1 MGKPC
6 CNYYYNIISYH
17 IISQLS
23 YKYFFF
29 SFFFSLDELAFISII
44 ISYLIISYHMFVS
57 FISKM
62 LLKIYNIYLRKKKKE
77 TLFCC
82 YSCIIIYLEGE
93 VRDFEMLTILTFK
106 RTTYTHTYTIFIFIF
121 FIFSS
126 SSLLSSSLSLF
137 PTILTYYLLDYISL
151 SLSISIEIRDKVIY
165 F

>member
-1 MGKPC
+1 MSWLLFLSL
-6 CNYYYNIISYH
+6 YHILSYH
-17 IISQLS
+17 IIC
-23 YKYFFF
+23 
-29 SFFFSLDELAFISII
+29 SFHS
-44 ISYLIISYHMFVS
+44 
-57 FISKM
+57 SKM
-62 LLKIYNIYLRKKKKE
+62 LLKIYNIYLRKKKK

-82 YSCIIIYLEGE
+82 CSCIIIYLEGE

>member
-1 MGKPC
+1 M
-6 CNYYYNIISYH
+6 
-17 IISQLS
+17 S

-29 SFFFSLDELAFISII
+29 HFFFSWVELAFISII

-57 FISKM
+57 FIENVAQ
-62 LLKIYNIYLRKKKKE
+62 NIQYISKKE
-77 TLFCC
+77 EKKTLFCC
-82 YSCIIIYLEGE
+82 CSCIIIYLEGE

-106 RTTYTHTYTIFIFIF
+106 RTTYTHIFIF

-151 SLSISIEIRDKVIY
+151 FFSLSFYLYWD
-165 F
+165 